1 MIVNIIIKTLI
12 QVVLI
17 STFIGIFFFTYASK
31 VEENIVKKQCS
42 QIIQDLSDDVKII
55 VPADTLQK
63 IYTQVIPRIQA
74 PDLSKEDA
82 EVKQKNDVLL
92 KSVTKLIVAFVGIGL
107 TIVSLLIWIFKIPVK
122 EILISSGVSV
132 LFVAIVEY
140 SFLTFFAQNY
150 RTIDSNFVKMKILE
164 NINKN
169 IN

>member
-1 MIVNIIIKTLI
+1 MIINIIIKTII
-12 QVVLI
+12 QVILI

-31 VEENIVKKQCS
+31 VEENIVKKQCAE
-42 QIIQDLSDDVKII
+42 IIQDLSDDIKIM
-55 VPADTLQK
+55 VPSNTLQQ
-63 IYTQVIPRIQA
+63 IYTKVIPNIKA

-82 EVKQKNDVLL
+82 EVKQKNDVLI
-92 KSVTKLIVAFVGIGL
+92 KSVTKLIIAFVGIGVS
-107 TIVSLLIWIFKIPVK
+107 IVALLIWIFKIPVK